1 MSIVTIK
8 NVANAAGVSLGT
20 ASMAL
25 NGKEGVNEETRRRVL
40 EIAEELGYRPNQ
52 YARLLTSKKTHTVG
66 LIVTD
71 ISNPFFGIIIKYI
84 EQALEERGY
93 ELMLGISDGSLSK
106 EKKCILKFIDLRV
119 DGVLIVP
126 SHKQSPDITHLLE
139 LQERQIPL
147 CFITTYYEDMDASC
161 VMTDLSDG
169 SYQLTSYLLST
180 GHRRIVYIV
189 GNRATPVSNL
199 RVEGYLS
206 AFRKAECELDPNWT
220 VVDEATFEGGY
231 HATGGLLSAPLPD
244 AVLAMNDIM
253 AMGVI
258 KRFKEAGV
266 RVPEDVSV
274 AGYDDL
280 IYASL
285 LETPL
290 TTVQQPVL
298 QMCTRA
304 VEILLQRMDSRASP
318 TEKVLLR
325 PRLIVR
331 ASTRDRSK

>member
-1 MSIVTIK
+1 MSVVTIK

-52 YARLLTSKKTHTVG
+52 YARLLTSKKTYTIG

-71 ISNPFFGIIIKYI
+71 ISNPFFGIIIEYI

-93 ELMLGISDGSLSK
+93 ELMLGISNGSISK

-119 DGVLIVP
+119 DGVIIVP

-139 LQERQIPL
+139 LRERKIPL
-147 CFITTYYEDMDASC
+147 CFITTYYDDMDASC

-169 SYQLTSYLLST
+169 SYQLTSYLLSA
-180 GHRRIVYIV
+180 GHRRIVYII
-189 GNRATPVSNL
+189 GNRAIPVSNL

-206 AFRKAECELDPNWT
+206 AFRKAGHEFNPDWI

-231 HATGGLLSAPLPD
+231 HATGNLLSGPLPD
-244 AVLAMNDIM
+244 AILAMNDIM

-258 KRFKEAGV
+258 KRLKEAGV
-266 RVPEDVSV
+266 RVPEDISV

-280 IYASL
+280 IYSSL

-290 TTVQQPVL
+290 TTVRQPVL
-298 QMCTRA
+298 QMCTRS
-304 VEILLQRMDSRASP
+304 VEILLQRMENCTSP

-325 PRLIVR
+325 PQLIVR
-331 ASTRDRSK
+331 ASTREC